1 MDFIGKRRIWFTF
14 SITMIIISICGMAF
28 NWTTKGRIMN
38 FGIDFTG
45 GTLLVVRFQADVQT
59 GAVRDVLTKYGLA
72 ESVVQKFGDKDVSI
86 KMGVIED
93 EKRRVILADLNS
105 KLGGAELLE
114 ADMIGPVIG
123 KELRTQAMW
132 ALIVASILMAIYMAF
147 RFEFKY
153 SIAAILALYHDAIIT
168 TGLMAIMWREIDVT
182 FVAAILTILGYSI
195 NDTVVI
201 FDRVREDIR
210 RAGTKKVD
218 FADILN
224 HALNSTMARS
234 INTVLTVLVMVI
246 MLFVFGG
253 ATIKEFSLTLL
264 IGFSIGT
271 YSSVFV
277 APEIVYIWK
286 KWEEKRK

>member
-1 MDFIGKRRIWFTF
+1 MDFIGRRKLWFLF
-14 SITMIIISICGMAF
+14 SGTLIVLAIAGLFF
-28 NWTTKGRIMN
+28 NWTTKGKPMN

-45 GTLLVVRFQADVQT
+45 GTLLVVRFQGDVST
-59 GAVRDVLTKYGLA
+59 GAVRDILKNYGLA
-72 ESVVQKFGDKDVSI
+72 ESVVQKFGDKDISI
-86 KMGVIED
+86 RAGVIED
-93 EKRRVILADLNS
+93 TERQKIMADLSS

-132 ALIVASILMAIYMAF
+132 ALIVATILMIIYVAY

-201 FDRVREDIR
+201 FDRVREDVK
-210 RAGTKKVD
+210 RAGAKKVD

-246 MLFVFGG
+246 MLFLFGG
-253 ATIKEFSLTLL
+253 ATIREFSLTLL
-264 IGFSIGT
+264 IGFTFGA
-271 YSSVFV
+271 YSSIFV

-286 KWEEKRK
+286 KWEDKKR